1 MNQYLQGF
9 KTHVGLKFLVALTGA
24 MLVIFVIAHMLGNLQ
39 IYLGPNAINS
49 YAENLQS
56 MPGLLWTARLGL
68 LAAFIVHIWGI
79 AKLTLDNR
87 EARQAAYAE
96 KQSRKATLASRTMVL
111 SGLVLLA
118 FVVYHLAHL
127 TFGIIHP
134 ENFHLRDPLGRHDV
148 YSMMVLGFREPL
160 VSIPYLIAM
169 GLLGMHLAHGAA
181 SIFQSMGWTR
191 PRFFPLISAAGYV
204 LALIIV
210 IGNISIPL
218 SCWLGVIEP
227 TQGVL

>member
-1 MNQYLQGF
+1 MNPYLQGF

-24 MLVIFVIAHMLGNLQ
+24 MLVVFVIGHMLGNLQ

-49 YAENLQS
+49 YAETLKS
-56 MPGLLWTARLGL
+56 MPGLLWAARLGL

-79 AKLTLDNR
+79 TKLTLDNH
-87 EARQAAYAE
+87 EARQTAYAE
-96 KQSRKATLASRTMVL
+96 KHSRKATLASRTMAL

-127 TFGIIHP
+127 TFGVIHP
-134 ENFHLRDPLGRHDV
+134 ENFRLRDPLGRHDV

-160 VSIPYLIAM
+160 VTIPYLIAM

-191 PRFFPLISAAGYV
+191 PRFFPLISAAGYI

>member
-1 MNQYLQGF
+1 MNQYLQGL

-24 MLVIFVIAHMLGNLQ
+24 ILVTFVIGHMVGNLQ

-49 YAENLQS
+49 YAETLKS
-56 MPGLLWTARLGL
+56 MPGPLWMARLGL
-68 LAAFIVHIWGI
+68 LAAFIIHIWGI
-79 AKLTLDNR
+79 TKLTLDKR
-87 EARQAAYAE
+87 EARQVAYAMKE
-96 KQSRKATLASRTMVL
+96 SRKATLASRTMVL

-127 TFGIIHP
+127 TFGINHP
-134 ENFHLRDPLGRHDV
+134 ENFRLRDPLGRHDV
-148 YSMMVLGFREPL
+148 YSMMVLGFREPS

-191 PRFFPLISAAGYV
+191 PRFFPLISAAGYT

-218 SCWLGVIEP
+218 SCWLGIIEP
-227 TQGVL
+227 MQGVL